1 MVQWLNNKRKNM
13 NAIVTE
19 VVSDI
24 NTVLEKVIQAQIGLP
39 VGIVDPVLVKVE
51 GALEAAIGHFGH
63 KSTTSA
69 SRDQS
74 GAVLSAQSG
83 PTIPQAEQPL
93 EVGGGK

>member
-1 MVQWLNNKRKNM
+1 M
-13 NAIVTE
+13 NAIETE
-19 VVSDI
+19 VISDI
-24 NTVLEKVIQAQIGLP
+24 NTVLEKVIQTQIGLP
-39 VGIVDPVLVKVE
+39 AGVVDPVLVKVE

-74 GAVLSAQSG
+74 GAVLSAQPGSTN
-83 PTIPQAEQPL
+83 PPQAEQPA